1 MKKQGEFYLKL
12 TSILLAALLAIFVVF
27 SIFLRSGERYAIQTP
42 VYCEVGDGLTVSG
55 FVVRSEELLV
65 SSMPYPVA
73 ALSEG
78 QRVGSA
84 QTVAYG
90 CRTEETARAQ
100 RELLALQ
107 TQRAR
112 LLFAADGAKD
122 LSAADA
128 SIAANIIRLSAQT
141 AAQSFPRMQAAAAAL
156 EPYILQRSLTGADAA
171 RTQARLSNLEEAV
184 AALQAQC
191 ADSAVPIEVSQ
202 AGYFS
207 MVTDGFEGVLT
218 PELLTTMTLA
228 DLRGME
234 SRRAA
239 VPERTFGRLIFGQ
252 KWYLVCELPAGATER
267 CAVGETLLLTLMGEE
282 MTALPVQIERLVP
295 AEDGASLL
303 VVSCAERMQDV
314 TALRAVTASLSF
326 RTYEGLRL
334 PKDAVRTED
343 GETGVYVL
351 VGAKARWKPVE
362 ILYEYG
368 DYCLIRQETDGT
380 DCLRADDGV
389 ILTGEEIRDGSVIA
403 E

>member
-12 TSILLAALLAIFVVF
+12 TSILLAALLAIFVLC
-27 SIFLRSGERYAIQTP
+27 SIFLRSGEDYTTLAP

-65 SSMPYPVA
+65 SSKPCPVA

-78 QRVGSA
+78 QRVGGG

-90 CRTEETARAQ
+90 CASEEVARAQ
-100 RELLALQ
+100 RELLSLQ
-107 TQRAR
+107 TQRDR
-112 LLFAADGAKD
+112 LLFAAEGAKE

-141 AAQSFPRMQAAAAAL
+141 AAQSFPRMQSASAAL
-156 EPYILQRSLTGADAA
+156 EPYILQRSLTRADAA
-171 RTQARLSNLEEAV
+171 RVQARLANLDEEI

-191 ADSAVPIEVSQ
+191 AEAAVPIAVSQ

-207 MVTDGFEGVLT
+207 LVTDGFEGVLT
-218 PELLTTMTLA
+218 PELLQSMTLS
-228 DLRGME
+228 DLRGLAA
-234 SRRAA
+234 RRAA
-239 VPERTFGRLIFGQ
+239 VPERTIGRLIFGQ
-252 KWYLVCELPAGATER
+252 KWYLLCELPAGAADR
-267 CAVGETLLLTLMGEE
+267 CKAGDTLLLTLMGEE
-282 MTALPVQIERLVP
+282 MTAQPVQIERLVTD
-295 AEDGASLL
+295 ADGASLL

-314 TALRAVTASLSF
+314 TALRTVTASLSF
-326 RTYEGLRL
+326 HTYEGLRV
-334 PKDAVRTED
+334 PKDAVREED

-362 ILYEYG
+362 IIFEYK
-368 DYCLIRQETDGT
+368 DYYIIRQEAGG
-380 DCLRADDGV
+380 LRADDAV
-389 ILTGEEIRDGSVIA
+389 ILTEETIRDGSVIA

>member
-12 TSILLAALLAIFVVF
+12 TSILLAALLAIFVLC
-27 SIFLRSGERYAIQTP
+27 SIFLRSGEDYTTLAP

-78 QRVGSA
+78 QRVGSG

-90 CRTEETARAQ
+90 CQTEELARAQ
-100 RELLALQ
+100 RDLLSLQ
-107 TQRAR
+107 KQRDR
-112 LLFAADGAKD
+112 LLFAADGARD

-141 AAQSFPRMQAAAAAL
+141 SAQSFPQMQAASAAL
-156 EPYILQRSLTGADAA
+156 EPYILQRCLTSADAA
-171 RTQARLSNLEEAV
+171 RTQARLANLDEQI
-184 AALQAQC
+184 AAQQALC
-191 ADSAVPIEVSQ
+191 AEGAAPIAVSQ

-218 PELLTTMTLA
+218 PELLQTMTLS
-228 DLRGME
+228 DLRGVG

-239 VPERTFGRLIFGQ
+239 VPERTIGRLIFGQ
-252 KWYLVCELPAGATER
+252 KWYLVCELPAGAAAR
-267 CAVGETLLLTLMGEE
+267 CKEGDRLLLTLMGEE
-282 MTALPVQIERLVP
+282 MTAQPVQIERLVP
-295 AEDGASLL
+295 AEDGAALL

-314 TALRAVTASLSF
+314 TALRTVTASMSF
-326 RTYEGLRL
+326 RSYEGLRV
-334 PKDAVRTED
+334 PAAAVRTED

-362 ILYEYG
+362 ILYAYKEY
-368 DYCLIRQETDGT
+368 YILRQEPDG
-380 DCLRADDGV
+380 LRADDAV
-389 ILTGEEIRDGSVIA
+389 ILTDEPIQDGSVIA

>member
-12 TSILLAALLAIFVVF
+12 ISILLAVLLAVFVLC
-27 SIFLRSGERYAIQTP
+27 SIFLRSGEDYTTLAP

-65 SSMPYPVA
+65 SSRPYPVA

-90 CRTEETARAQ
+90 CATEETARVQ
-100 RELLALQ
+100 RELLSLQ
-107 TQRAR
+107 TTRDR
-112 LLFAADGAKD
+112 LLFAAQGSSDYA
-122 LSAADA
+122 AADA
-128 SIAANIIRLSAQT
+128 SIAVNIIRLSAQT
-141 AAQSFPRMQAAAAAL
+141 AAQSFPRMRAATAAL
-156 EPYILQRSLTGADAA
+156 EPYILQRSLSAGDSA
-171 RTQARLSNLEEAV
+171 RAQARLSNLEEDI
-184 AALQAQC
+184 AALQAQV
-191 ADSAVPIEVSQ
+191 DGSAVPIEVSQ

-207 MVTDGFEGVLT
+207 LVTDGYEGVLT
-218 PELLTTMTLA
+218 PALLQALSLS
-228 DLRGME
+228 DLRAME

-239 VPERTFGRLIFGQ
+239 VPERTIGRLIFGQ
-252 KWYLVCELPAGATER
+252 KWYLVCELPAGASER
-267 CAVGETLLLTLMGEE
+267 CEVGDTLLLTLMGEE
-282 MTALPVQIERLVP
+282 MTAQPVQIERLVTD
-295 AEDGASLL
+295 ADGASLL

-314 TALRAVTASLSF
+314 TALRTVTVSLNFHS
-326 RTYEGLRL
+326 YEGLRV

-362 ILYEYG
+362 ILFEYK
-368 DYCLIRQETDGT
+368 DYYILRQEDGG
-380 DCLRADDGV
+380 LRADDAV
-389 ILTGEEIRDGSVIA
+389 ILTDKPIQDGSVIA